1 MYEIDDFDRT
11 DPICLGILI
20 SGVVLILMVG
30 IFTLMVSLATSQG
43 RTIAQQ
49 TAEQSDVTDIITDRE
64 ENFDHIIIEPYSG
77 GKTYGVDA
85 DGNTTVIYQNE

>member
-43 RTIAQQ
+43 RAIAQQ
-49 TAEQSDVTDIITDRE
+49 TTEQSNVTDILTDRE
-64 ENFDHIIIEPYSG
+64 ENFDRIIIEPYSG